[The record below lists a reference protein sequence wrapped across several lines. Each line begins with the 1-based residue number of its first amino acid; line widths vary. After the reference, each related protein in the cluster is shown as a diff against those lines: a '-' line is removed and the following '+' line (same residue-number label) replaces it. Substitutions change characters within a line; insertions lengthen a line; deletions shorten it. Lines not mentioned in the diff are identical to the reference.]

1 MGIDVSMIDDAIN
14 ISTAGG
20 MSRVFVEP
28 AEAAFVDA
36 EAATR
41 YVYRVMLT
49 IAEPLRSTEFVP
61 SLLGRDIINRWRI
74 DYHPTSSQL
83 HCEVIT
89 ADVVIE
95 LPAS

>member
-1 MGIDVSMIDDAIN
+1 MLMPRDTVPMGIDVSMIDDAIN

-36 EAATR
+36 ETATR

-61 SLLGRDIINRWRI
+61 SLLGRDGINLWRI
-74 DYHPTSSQL
+74 DTTRRRQS
-83 HCEVIT
+83 CAVT
-89 ADVVIE
+89 
-95 LPAS
+95 